1 MKTNRQQ
8 LLQLLADRVMTSRE
22 LVRELGISQPTLSRL
37 INTMQNEI
45 VVMGKG
51 RATCYGLPNKPG
63 QEFNRLPVYSIDAK
77 GDVHPYGQ
85 LTPLQGGQYWWQ
97 SIACSGEISH
107 QLPWQIQ
114 DLLINGYCARTF
126 ALRYGDYLKLS
137 PRVTD
142 WTEEDML
149 IATSRCGEDRPGNLI
164 LGEESLARYFELVRN
179 PPELIEPGSQTHEY
193 PQLALKTLARETTPL
208 QLSGEQPK
216 FSVCLNERGAPCWML
231 VKFSPAADSKE
242 ARRYAD
248 LLVCEHLA
256 LEAIRLAGL
265 NAARSRLVISGN
277 QTFLCIKRFDRRGLF
292 GRLPAISLRALHTR
306 IQEPCDDWVSAATR
320 LQKQGIIPLS
330 EAGKLH
336 WLALFSDMIGNAN
349 QHFGN
354 ISFLPHGKDNFLLA
368 PAYGMRPTIYEPLAG
383 EIPARLFTPPS
394 LRKEAEA
401 QLVNAR
407 QAALLFWKSAA
418 IDERI
423 SEGFRQVCFENCE
436 LLQLQERGAKNSQ
449 PGQDFFINKD

>member
-8 LLQLLADRVMTSRE
+8 LLQLLNDRVMTSRE
-22 LVRELGISQPTLSRL
+22 LIRELDISQPTLSRL

-51 RATCYGLPNKPG
+51 RATCYGLPKKPG
-63 QEFNRLPVYSIDAK
+63 QEFNRLPVYNIDAK

-97 SIACSGEISH
+97 SIASSGEISH
-107 QLPWQIQ
+107 QLPWRIQ
-114 DLLINGYCARTF
+114 DLLINGYGARAF
-126 ALRYGDYLKLS
+126 AHRYGDHLKLS
-137 PRVTD
+137 PRLTD

-149 IATSRCGEDRPGNLI
+149 MATSRCGEDRPGNLI
-164 LGEESLARYFELVRN
+164 LGEESLARYFDLVRN
-179 PPELIEPGSQTHEY
+179 PPELIELSSQALEY
-193 PQLALKTLARETTPL
+193 PQLALKTLARETVPL

-216 FSVCLNERGAPCWML
+216 FAVCLNERGAPCRML

-256 LEAIRLAGL
+256 LEAIRTAGL
-265 NAARSRLVISGN
+265 SAARSRLVTSGN
-277 QTFLCIKRFDRRGLF
+277 QTFLCVKRFDRRGVF
-292 GRLPAISLRALHTR
+292 GRLPVISLRALHTR

-330 EAGKLH
+330 EAKKLH

-354 ISFLPHGKDNFLLA
+354 ISFLPHGKDNYLLA
-368 PAYGMRPTIYEPLAG
+368 PAYGVRPTIYEPLAG
-383 EIPARLFTPPS
+383 EIQARLFTPPS
-394 LRKEAEA
+394 LRKEAQA
-401 QLVNAR
+401 QLADAR
-407 QAALLFWKSAA
+407 QSAILFWKSAA

-423 SEGFRQVCFENCE
+423 SEGFRQICFENCE
-436 LLQLQERGAKNSQ
+436 LLQLQQRGGNNPHLIQ
-449 PGQDFFINKD
+449 ELFISRG